1 MVSILL
7 QGVAGELTATLA
19 PAFADDAAEAANA
32 AVSAT
37 DDLGVAVLPVIRF
50 QYPPA

>member
-1 MVSILL
+1 MIAR
-7 QGVAGELTATLA
+7 GRERRLTATLA
-19 PAFADDAAEAANA
+19 PDFADDAAEAAYA

-37 DDLGVAVLPVIRF
+37 DDLGVAVLPVMRF

>member
-1 MVSILL
+1 MIL
-7 QGVAGELTATLA
+7 QEEEIKLTATLA
-19 PAFADDAAEAANA
+19 PAFAEDAAEAANA